1 MRRGTFVIAAI
12 LLTGTATAARAQSGG
27 DTLSPLAVAVACA
40 PPPSFDDVPSKALR
54 VVGSQDSTPRALF
67 GNRDLLV
74 VSGGSAAGVQLGQ
87 EFFIR
92 RQNVSGGR
100 WAQRGAMTLGWLRV
114 VAVNETSAVGLVDH
128 VCNGIVLDDY
138 LEPFVLPD
146 LSAALEKNET
156 PGEPDFGVLGH
167 IVAGSENRDA
177 MGMGDLVL
185 IDWGQ
190 DQGLTPGARFAIY
203 RDVGLGGR
211 LPLAS
216 IGEGVVVSTGSTMAL
231 TRVTRARDVVYSGD
245 YIALRK

>member
-1 MRRGTFVIAAI
+1 MRRGTLVITA
-12 LLTGTATAARAQSGG
+12 LFLTCTVTGARAQSAG
-27 DTLSPLAVAVACA
+27 DALSPLAIAVACA
-40 PPPSFDDVPSKALR
+40 PPPSFDEVPSNVPR

-74 VSGGSAAGVQLGQ
+74 VSGGTAAGVQLGQ

-92 RQNVSGGR
+92 RQNTIGGR

-114 VAVNETSAVGLVDH
+114 VAVSDTSAVGLVDH
-128 VCNGIVLDDY
+128 VCNGIMVDDY
-138 LEPFVLPD
+138 LEPFVAPD
-146 LSAALEKNET
+146 LSAALEKRDT
-156 PGEPDFGVLGH
+156 PGEPDFGLLGH
-167 IVAGSENRDA
+167 IVAGSENREA
-177 MGMGDLVL
+177 VGTGDLVL

-190 DQGLTPGARFAIY
+190 NQGLTPGARFSIY
-203 RDVGLGGR
+203 RDVSVHG

-245 YIALRK
+245 YIALLK